1 MHKIFH
7 AKRTPTIFV
16 CFAVLACVLCVA
28 LVGLGS
34 SSFLLHSSTISVT
47 VLDPLYDITITA
59 VPEKT
64 QGSAVLTFQ
73 IYPLIGSQPTETRKV
88 NVNTSGVASQVGVF
102 QATPGIYRLL
112 ISSPSH
118 LKKKKLS
125 VLLLDD
131 ISIDFTLGGS
141 QKLYA
146 GDVTGDNAI
155 TASDVSQIAGT
166 LRSTSGG
173 EDLNNDGL
181 VNGMDLTMAITN
193 LGRTGDEL

>member
-1 MHKIFH
+1 MHNIFTPQ
-7 AKRTPTIFV
+7 RTRTIVVFIV
-16 CFAVLACVLCVA
+16 VLVIVLCVA
-28 LVGLGS
+28 LIGTRS
-34 SSFLLHSSTISVT
+34 SYLLHSSTISVT

-73 IYPLIGSQPTETRKV
+73 IYPLIGTVPTETRKV
-88 NVNTSGVASQVGVF
+88 NVNASGVASQVGVF

-112 ISSPSH
+112 LSSSSH
-118 LKKKKLS
+118 LKRKKLS
-125 VLLLDD
+125 VLLLDNV
-131 ISIDFTLGGS
+131 SIDFTLGGS
-141 QKLYA
+141 HKLYA